1 MTEELTVKI
10 HWSGAY
16 TLDDEEQLKA
26 RGNGLY
32 LLTGKRSGRGYKDE
46 IGIQYVGITE
56 RSFLDRFKDKYHKVD
71 DIKELEIWCGEI
83 EYPTQFDRKHLEI
96 AEKLIV
102 YYWKPKLNERKIVER
117 PKENI
122 TIVSHWFKKNDEPR
136 LRQHTVLK
144 NLHDVIS
151 WDGTHWRVGNL
162 SIYEE

>member
-1 MTEELTVKI
+1 MMEELTVKI

-56 RSFLDRFKDKYHKVD
+56 LSFLNRFKDKNHKIHT
-71 DIKELEIWCGEI
+71 IKELEIWCGEI
-83 EYPTQFDRKHLEI
+83 QYPHRVTREHLELS
-96 AEKLIV
+96 ESLIV
-102 YYWKPKLNERKIVER
+102 YYWQPNLNERKKVY
-117 PKENI
+117 PPSNT

-144 NLHDVIS
+144 KLHDVIS